1 MSILLAHPLVPV
13 RKLCV
18 IPVPPLAVDTR
29 RAIPEVEGDVNGWA
43 LFDMHTSVSAAAA
56 AAAAPAPTPPPT
68 PHRRRTGHVLKWY
81 CRVK

>member
-1 MSILLAHPLVPV
+1 MRLFWWEEGRPMSILLAHPLVPV

-43 LFDMHTSVSAAAA
+43 LFDMHTL
-56 AAAAPAPTPPPT
+56 
-68 PHRRRTGHVLKWY
+68 RW
-81 CRVK
+81 RV